1 MAKTFDYPRSDL
13 VNPKGENSLGS
24 LGGFYHRSLY
34 KEGVYPQARPHGLD
48 IWHDKFMYG
57 RIDQYQNTVLPR
69 LINMKAIPSA
79 GSANIMALN
88 VAVAA
93 FEKFVQ
99 HMQKATFV
107 RAVVPQG
114 NPAMLDIKAVRAYQ
128 SPNAQYAIFTQ
139 SLFNSFLKN
148 LGGKEKFA
156 IKDFSSFLKFYRP
169 YLLNIARTIPVTKT
183 NFVISSQSSLLGS
196 GLSIS
201 ISNLD
206 GSKDSAKYKKFI
218 SDPNFE
224 FFRLCAKK
232 FGFILNKNA
241 PWILTADL
249 FTEAFLAT
257 GTAGYAVP
265 GSGLTVTK
273 DNFFN
278 IFYTKTYTTDFM
290 DLARI
295 LLNSYYQFVR
305 KAPFYDEEVGTIDE
319 KCSVI
324 AKEREVLKITGS
336 EFMEGSHPNDSQLPI
351 KYLIDLYVDLRQTE
365 VQNPLSSHHLRSL
378 KQESYDVYSTLPAA
392 PRDLRLGNVAHYVN
406 LVYRQYIYDPGAVV
420 MQTKERRDRK
430 NT

>member
-1 MAKTFDYPRSDL
+1 MATTFDYPIFDL
-13 VNPKGENSLGS
+13 VNPKGENSLGT

-34 KEGVYPQARPHGLD
+34 KEGIYPQARPHGLD
-48 IWHDKFMYG
+48 IWHDKFLYG
-57 RIDQYQNTVLPR
+57 RIDQFQNTVLPR

-79 GSANIMALN
+79 GSPNIMALN
-88 VAVAA
+88 VVVTA

-128 SPNAQYAIFTQ
+128 SPNAQYALFTQ

-156 IKDFSSFLKFYRP
+156 IKDFSSFLKFYGP
-169 YLLNIARTIPVTKT
+169 YLLSIARTFPVTKT
-183 NFVISSQSSLLGS
+183 NFVISSGASLLGS

-206 GSKDSAKYKKFI
+206 ASNDKVKYKKFI

-257 GTAGYAVP
+257 GPAGYAVP

-273 DNFFN
+273 DNFFD

-290 DLARI
+290 DLVRI
-295 LLNSYYQFVR
+295 LLNSYYQLVD
-305 KAPFYDEEVGTIDE
+305 KAPFYDEEVGAVEE

-324 AKEREVLKITGS
+324 AKAREPFKVKGS
-336 EFMEGSHPNDSQLPI
+336 EFMEGNHPGDSQLPI
-351 KYLIDLYVDLRQTE
+351 KYLIDLYIDLRQME
-365 VQNPLSSHHLRSL
+365 VQNPLSSYHLRSL
-378 KQESYDVYSTLPAA
+378 KQESYDVYSLIPGA
-392 PRDLRLGNVAHYVN
+392 PRSLRLGNVAFYVN
-406 LVYRQYIYDPGAVV
+406 LVYRQYIYGPGAVI
-420 MQTKERRDRK
+420 MQTKERQDRK